1 MDGGGDGRIDDRA
14 KWTFVRIWP
23 YLRPACDVWVCMP
36 ARVSS
41 RLLYSPRASAPA
53 VGAAHAHKGRS
64 RHVLV
69 RVEVLYLLRRR
80 VVRLRLFVGLC
91 FVGPAR
97 PAARDVDN
105 HNYVH
110 FELHL
115 LYYKFL
121 AGEVVPD

>member
-69 RVEVLYLLRRR
+69 RVEVLYLL
-80 VVRLRLFVGLC
+80 
-91 FVGPAR
+91 
-97 PAARDVDN
+97 
-105 HNYVH
+105 
-110 FELHL
+110 
-115 LYYKFL
+115 
-121 AGEVVPD
+121 